1 MANWT
6 TDNIPDQSGRVII
19 VTGAN
24 SGLGYETTLALAQK
38 NATVVM
44 ACRNQTKGAEA
55 RDQVLAKVSHAQV
68 DLMALDLGDL
78 ASVRTFAEQF
88 REKYS
93 RLDVLINNAGVMA
106 IPRTE
111 TADGFEMQ
119 FGVNHL
125 AHFALTGLLIDLLV
139 ATPKSRVVSVSSFGH
154 VMGKIDFDDLMGQE
168 KYTRYGAYGQSKLAN
183 ILFANELQKRL
194 RAVGAETISLSA
206 HPGLSSTNLQSTST
220 HHSGALLERIL
231 YPIMMNTVAQSAA
244 MGALP
249 QLYAGTADD
258 ANGCDYIGP
267 RWMHTRGYPKKVRAD
282 KSAYDETIAKRLW
295 EVSEELTGV
304 RYTALGQSN

>member
-6 TDNIPDQSGRVII
+6 TDNIPDQTGRII
-19 VTGAN
+19 IITGAN

-55 RDQVLAKVSHAQV
+55 RDQVLANASGAQV

-78 ASVRTFAEQF
+78 SSVRTFAEQF

-111 TADGFEMQ
+111 TVDGFEMQ
-119 FGVNHL
+119 LGVNHL
-125 AHFALTGLLIDLLV
+125 GHFALTGLLIDLLI

-154 VMGKIDFDDLMGQE
+154 VTGKINFDDLMLKE
-168 KYTRYGAYGQSKLAN
+168 NYTRYGAYGQSKLAN

-194 RAVGAETISLSA
+194 SAIGAKTISLSA
-206 HPGLSSTNLQSTST
+206 HPGLSATNLQSTST
-220 HHSGALLERIL
+220 HHSGALAERII
-231 YPIMMNTVAQSAA
+231 YPIIMNTVAQSAA

-249 QLYAGTADD
+249 PLYAGFSDD

-282 KSAYDETIAKRLW
+282 KSAYDENTAKRLW

-304 RYTALGQSN
+304 QYTALAH